1 MKILITGA
9 AGGIGSSL
17 CQMMSN
23 AHEIVMVDSLR
34 NGHEE
39 NLSKELAGRLH
50 RIDIN
55 SKEFEL
61 LYERERPEAL
71 IHLAAVTSLP
81 DCEANISDC
90 FRINV
95 EGTAKVLDCA
105 RRHGSSKI
113 IFASTSAIYENNQGR
128 DGFAESEPAEPTLF
142 YSLSKKMSEDI
153 CRSYRQNY
161 GLDIVVFRFFNVF
174 GPNQDLTRKNPP
186 LVNYVT
192 REFANKR
199 QPVLHSDGKQSRDYV
214 HIDDVLKAVEQALK
228 TEFAGEYTFNICSG
242 RTINVNQIVD
252 AVRLA
257 SVDFSEID
265 LVRREPHLL
274 WDTYPSLFE
283 GTNPLSKERVA
294 KETNKF
300 SLGSTLRFQEK
311 FGWAPSN
318 QTEANVTKTAK
329 EILLKIKNNTK

>member
-1 MKILITGA
+1 MKILVTGA

-17 CQMMSN
+17 CQLMATS
-23 AHEIVMVDSLR
+23 HELVMVDNLR
-34 NGHEE
+34 NGHAE
-39 NLSKELAGRLH
+39 NLTKELADRLH

-55 SKEFEL
+55 SQEFEE
-61 LYERERPEAL
+61 LYEREMPEVL

-90 FRINV
+90 FRVNV
-95 EGTAKVLDCA
+95 EGTARVLDCA
-105 RRHGSSKI
+105 RRHGVHKI
-113 IFASTSAIYENNQGR
+113 IFASTSAIYENSTNK
-128 DGFAESEPAEPTLF
+128 DGFVESEPTEPTLF

-192 REFANKR
+192 REFANGRK
-199 QPVLHSDGKQSRDYV
+199 PVLHSDGTQARDYV
-214 HIDDVLKAVEQALK
+214 HIDDVLRAVEQALN
-228 TEFAGEYTFNICSG
+228 TEFNDEYTFNICSG
-242 RTINVNQIVD
+242 STINVNEIVE

-257 SVDFSEID
+257 SDEFHNTET
-265 LVRREPHLL
+265 VRREPHLL
-274 WDTYPSLFE
+274 WDTYPQLFT
-283 GTNPLSKERVA
+283 GTNPLSNERVA

-300 SLGSTLRFQEK
+300 SLGSTDRFERR
-311 FGWAPSN
+311 FGWTPSKE
-318 QTEANVTKTAK
+318 TAKNVTATAK
-329 EILLKIKNNTK
+329 EILTKISK